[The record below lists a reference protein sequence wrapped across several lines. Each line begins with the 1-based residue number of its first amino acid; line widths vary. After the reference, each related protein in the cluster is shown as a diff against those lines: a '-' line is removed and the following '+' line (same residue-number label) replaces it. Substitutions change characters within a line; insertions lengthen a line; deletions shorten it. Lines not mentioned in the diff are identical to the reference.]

1 MSRYLVIGV
10 VGSAALIAVA
20 VFTSMQNPG
29 SETTALLQPGNKTL
43 VARGA
48 EIYAANCAACHG
60 ADLSG
65 EPGWPDWRQ
74 RKPDGRLAAP
84 PHDETGHTWHHPDEM
99 LFQITKLGTAGYL
112 GDPNHPSDMPA
123 FGETLSDREIAAV
136 LSYIKSTWRGEARE
150 ANARMNQQAGEK

>member
-1 MSRYLVIGV
+1 MLRLFPT
-10 VGSAALIAVA
+10 A
-20 VFTSMQNPG
+20 VFSLVLLAAGGVAWMMTGG
-29 SETTALLQPGNKTL
+29 SEAASRLRPDDRGF
-43 VARGA
+43 VAQGA
-48 EIYAANCAACHG
+48 EIYAQNCAACHG

-99 LFQITKLGTAGYL
+99 LFQITKLGTAAYI

-123 FGETLSDREIAAV
+123 FGEVLSDQEIAAV
-136 LSYIKSTWRGEARE
+136 LSFIKSTWTEE
-150 ANARMNQQAGEK
+150 VKVANARMNAQGEQK